1 MLVNV
6 EILKQYGL
14 KKVAKVKDLKDYYK
28 NISGHEEKINYEVYF
43 LHPEKTRLLKTFVG
57 MTVLHPGKVNEEYRM
72 TRGHS
77 HETEEIYV
85 FIKGKGKMI
94 LKKENEY
101 HEYNVKSGDIV
112 LVPSGFW
119 HRVINTGEEELIFY
133 TFKESSLVFRE
144 YLEREF
150 Q

>member
-1 MLVNV
+1 MKVNV
-6 EILKQYGL
+6 EVLKKYGL
-14 KKVAKVKDLKDYYK
+14 KKVSKVKDLKEYYK
-28 NISGHEEKINYEVYF
+28 DISGHEEEINYEIYWM
-43 LHPEKTRLLKTFVG
+43 HPEKTRLLKTFVG
-57 MTVLHPGKVNEEYRM
+57 MTVLHPGKVNGEHKK

-77 HETEEIYV
+77 HETEEIYIFV
-85 FIKGKGKMI
+85 KGRGKMI

-101 HEYNVKSGDIV
+101 HEYDVEPGDII

-133 TFKESSLVFRE
+133 TLKESSLEFKE

-150 Q
+150 K